1 MDPGAGQGQGEGAGP
16 DYYSV
21 LGCPASAT
29 EDQLR
34 AEYRAR
40 ARQLHPDS
48 GGHTRD
54 FQKLQ
59 EAKETLLNRATRKLY
74 DKWKS
79 SGIDVSYK
87 QWETWKDR
95 SVYIQAQWMS
105 NVVMLSQCADQPA
118 LGHPQAREDAAR
130 RGGQSGGQHRPG
142 PGGGR
147 GGAGGAPPPPPARG
161 EARPAAEAGL
171 LPPHHRHDQQAGGP
185 QEEVQK
191 LRDINNKHCV
201 TITF

>member
-1 MDPGAGQGQGEGAGP
+1 MDPGAGQGEGAGP

-48 GGHTRD
+48 GGHTQD
-54 FQKLQ
+54 FQQLQ

-95 SVYIQAQWMS
+95 SVYNIQAQWIS
-105 NVVMLSQCADQPA
+105 NVMLSPVCRPACTGPPPSTRGCCQKGRTVRRPAPARTRRGAGRSRRSPA
-118 LGHPQAREDAAR
+118 LAPAHRPRRGAAR
-130 RGGQSGGQHRPG
+130 
-142 PGGGR
+142 
-147 GGAGGAPPPPPARG
+147 
-161 EARPAAEAGL
+161 
-171 LPPHHRHDQQAGGP
+171 
-185 QEEVQK
+185 
-191 LRDINNKHCV
+191 C
-201 TITF
+201 